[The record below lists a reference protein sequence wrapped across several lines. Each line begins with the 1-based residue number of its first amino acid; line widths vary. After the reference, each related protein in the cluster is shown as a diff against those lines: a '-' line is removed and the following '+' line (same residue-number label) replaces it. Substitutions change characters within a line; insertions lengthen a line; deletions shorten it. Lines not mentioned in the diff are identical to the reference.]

1 MQQAYLFDEKTKEY
15 KSEVN
20 AQLDPLESARAG
32 KDIYLLPAN
41 ATWDKPTPKDGCMAV
56 WNGESWNMVEDNR
69 KKEYWLPE
77 DKYGAPA
84 REMKELGPLPEGAT
98 LTAPERTLD
107 EVKADKVQSLKTERD
122 SKEVEPITYNGN
134 RYDYDDKARER
145 INAAII
151 ALDVQGADASIDWT
165 TADNADVK
173 VTANDL
179 RMVIAMIAQR
189 SNALHV
195 AYRAA
200 KDKVEA
206 ATTVAEVDAVTLN
219 L

>member
-1 MQQAYLFDEKTKEY
+1 M
-15 KSEVN
+15 
-20 AQLDPLESARAG
+20 
-32 KDIYLLPAN
+32 
-41 ATWDKPTPKDGCMAV
+41 
-56 WNGESWNMVEDNR
+56 
-69 KKEYWLPE
+69 
-77 DKYGAPA
+77 
-84 REMKELGPLPEGAT
+84 
-98 LTAPERTLD
+98 LTAPERTLA
-107 EVKADKVQSLKTERD
+107 EVKADKVQNLKTERD

-134 RYDYDDKARER
+134 SYDYDDKARER

-200 KDKVEA
+200 KDKVEQA
-206 ATTVAEVDAVTLN
+206 ITVAEVEAIILN